1 MGGNITNLL
10 NLTLPYIQW
19 MVILLLNLTLP
30 YIQWVVILLINLTL
44 TIYTMGGNITN
55 FA

>member
-30 YIQWVVILLINLTL
+30 YI
-44 TIYTMGGNITN
+44 TMGGNITT
-55 FA
+55 